1 METIAVYS
9 EQPIKTYGIGV
20 ETGLCLLSAVV
31 DTARMAVLNRSS
43 FSPASLTGR
52 LMMVSATPVDGGRLL
67 VHCVT
72 SAPPPMPAEAESAQ
86 WPMAVVCGVELVFFH
101 GPHYGDRYGIAAA
114 AFDAL
119 AAKSV
124 PVLSAACSGA
134 SVYVVVPQGRAAD
147 ASAALQ
153 TAFVVPSPEAGQ
165 TT

>member
-31 DTARMAVLNRSS
+31 DAAQMAAFSRSNL
-43 FSPASLTGR
+43 SPASLPGR
-52 LMMVSATPVDGGRLL
+52 VMMVSATPVDGGRVL

-72 SAPPPMPAEAESAQ
+72 SASPSMPTETESVQ
-86 WPMAVVCGVELVFFH
+86 WPVDEVFGVELVFFH
-101 GPHYGDRYGIAAA
+101 GPHYGDRYGIAVA
-114 AFDAL
+114 AFGAL

-134 SVYVVVPQGRAAD
+134 SVYIVVPQGRAAD
-147 ASAALQ
+147 AVDALH
-153 TAFVVPSPEAGQ
+153 TAFVVPSTESGQ